1 MIWCSFHLACLH
13 WLLGCFPVSVKV
25 SVDVDEHG
33 VQEQLGKERVPLIY
47 TCILLFIIER
57 SQNRNSNRVRTEAG
71 TDEEATEGA
80 AYGRHYFIIF
90 HSLSGSFNSII
101 SVCVL
106 YVYACAHSCMYR
118 CTCLWRHV
126 CMLIHLCTGAQVN
139 VKCCLPLLSILLFEN
154 RSLTNPGTHC
164 FNQVV

>member
-1 MIWCSFHLACLH
+1 MFSLTTLKLH
-13 WLLGCFPVSVKV
+13 SVMEGSWSRNSK
-25 SVDVDEHG
+25 
-33 VQEQLGKERVPLIY
+33 
-47 TCILLFIIER
+47 
-57 SQNRNSNRVRTEAG
+57 QNRKLEAG